1 MAGSTGSRILIL
13 TPFTFCVTL
22 DICDMSLNSSKFQI
36 LYPKNCGEDDDDD
49 DDDIMYS
56 LYEVVVM
63 IKGVDD

>member
-36 LYPKNCGEDDDDD
+36 LYPKNCG